1 MTPTSLGS
9 IPASSAA
16 AGPGV
21 RRAYTSPSRV
31 CSANPLLAD
40 DGGADDGELGDRD
53 DPREKSGRSGCG
65 ASSPK
70 PARCSERVEAALLM
84 AGASW

>member
-40 DGGADDGELGDRD
+40 DCVSDYVSVGDRYE
-53 DPREKSGRSGCG
+53 PREKSGRSGCG